1 MTTHQAQNAPKGT
14 GTSTTCGSASTVEC
28 GFALLTRL
36 FSLSLRVCVCVLR
49 INVQLQECAGVVAIV
64 IFCTGQ
70 NDSTSFLCVRVCVC
84 ANGFGKSKARL
95 VNGAAIEW
103 QDSSNQSVAQARDSR
118 GDRTTGPIDSE

>member
-1 MTTHQAQNAPKGT
+1 MSSLLSYFAQAKTT
-14 GTSTTCGSASTVEC
+14 
-28 GFALLTRL
+28 R
-36 FSLSLRVCVCVLR
+36 RVSSVC
-49 INVQLQECAGVVAIV
+49 
-64 IFCTGQ
+64 
-70 NDSTSFLCVRVCVC
+70 VCVC